1 MSEPLLSVKNMK
13 KTFQANGGMF
23 SKKKFV
29 HAVNDVSFDIYPGET
44 FSLVGESGCGKSTT
58 GKLIDHLIT
67 PDSGEIWFEGK
78 EISKLSEKEMRPLR
92 SDIQMVFQDPYG
104 SLNPRMKVQDL
115 IGEPLLIHTNM
126 SAGERLKKVHELLG
140 TVGLS
145 PSHGERYPHEFS
157 GGMRQRAALIRTL
170 VLEPE
175 LLLLDEPF
183 SALDGYLK
191 DILQRDMQNFLK
203 DYKGDMIMV
212 THSRDEAYKFC
223 SQLTLLNNGKDILTG
238 ETRDIFE
245 NPQYLEAA
253 RLTGCKNFSAVQKMG
268 SHEVY
273 ALDWELMLRSEQE
286 VTEDITHVGI
296 RGHWMRPATK
306 AGENTMEVQVEEYIE
321 NTFEHQYLFRNKGAA
336 ESGTL
341 WWMCQKKNFQ
351 ETAKDNIPKYLY
363 FPPEHVMLLKK

>member
-1 MSEPLLSVKNMK
+1 MAIELDIQKNFK
-13 KTFQANGGMF
+13 G
-23 SKKKFV
+23 
-29 HAVNDVSFDIYPGET
+29 
-44 FSLVGESGCGKSTT
+44 FSLDVRLKGQDGPIGILGASGSGKSMTLRSIA
-58 GKLIDHLIT
+58 GIET
-67 PDSGEIWFEGK
+67 PDSGRIIINGKTVFDSEAKINLKPQERRVGYLFQNYALFPTMTVEKNIACGYRGEKSELSQKVADYIKRYHLEGLEK
-78 EISKLSEKEMRPLR
+78 HFPSQLSGGQQQRVALA
-92 SDIQMVFQDPYG
+92 
-104 SLNPRMKVQDL
+104 RMM
-115 IGEPLLIHTNM
+115 IGEPEVI
-126 SAGERLKKVHELLG
+126 
-140 TVGLS
+140 
-145 PSHGERYPHEFS
+145 
-157 GGMRQRAALIRTL
+157 
-170 VLEPE
+170 
-175 LLLLDEPF
+175 LLDEPF

-203 DYKGDMIMV
+203 DYKGDMLMV

-223 SQLTLLNNGKDILTG
+223 SQLNLLNNGKDILTG

>member
-1 MSEPLLSVKNMK
+1 MAIELDIQKNFK
-13 KTFQANGGMF
+13 G
-23 SKKKFV
+23 
-29 HAVNDVSFDIYPGET
+29 
-44 FSLVGESGCGKSTT
+44 FSLGVRLKGQAGTMGILGASGSGKSMTLRSIA
-58 GKLIDHLIT
+58 GIET
-67 PDSGEIWFEGK
+67 PDSGRIIINGK
-78 EISKLSEKEMRPLR
+78 TVFDSEAKINLKPQERRVGYLFQNYALFPTMTVEKNIACGYRGEKSKLSQKVADYIKRYHLEGLEKHFPSQLSGGQQQRVALA
-92 SDIQMVFQDPYG
+92 
-104 SLNPRMKVQDL
+104 RMM
-115 IGEPLLIHTNM
+115 IGEPEVI
-126 SAGERLKKVHELLG
+126 
-140 TVGLS
+140 
-145 PSHGERYPHEFS
+145 
-157 GGMRQRAALIRTL
+157 
-170 VLEPE
+170 
-175 LLLLDEPF
+175 LLDEPF

>member
-1 MSEPLLSVKNMK
+1 MTALLEL
-13 KTFQANGGMF
+13 T
-23 SKKKFV
+23 
-29 HAVNDVSFDIYPGET
+29 DIRRSYPSGDGPVEVLKGISLRVEAGEMVAI
-44 FSLVGESGCGKSTT
+44 VGASGSGKSTLMNILGCLDKPT
-58 GKLIDHLIT
+58 SGTYRVAGTDVSTLDGDALAKLRREHFGFIFQRYHLLSHLSAAQNVEVPAVYAGVERKKRLARAQALLT
-67 PDSGEIWFEGK
+67 RLGLAERVDYQPSQLSGGQQQRVA
-78 EISKLSEKEMRPLR
+78 LA
-92 SDIQMVFQDPYG
+92 
-104 SLNPRMKVQDL
+104 RMM
-115 IGEPLLIHTNM
+115 IGEPEVI
-126 SAGERLKKVHELLG
+126 
-140 TVGLS
+140 
-145 PSHGERYPHEFS
+145 
-157 GGMRQRAALIRTL
+157 
-170 VLEPE
+170 
-175 LLLLDEPF
+175 LLDEPF

>member
-1 MSEPLLSVKNMK
+1 MIKVNHL
-13 KTFQANGGMF
+13 
-23 SKKKFV
+23 SKKFGNLEVLK
-29 HAVNDVSFDIYPGET
+29 DINLDINEGE
-44 FSLVGESGCGKSTT
+44 VVCIIGPSGSGKSTFLRCINQLERPT
-58 GKLIDHLIT
+58 GGT
-67 PDSGEIWFEGK
+67 VQYEGK
-78 EISKLSEKEMRPLR
+78 NLLDKNC
-92 SDIQMVFQDPYG
+92 DIRKFREEVGMVFQKFNLFPLKTVVQNVMMAPILTKHMNKEEAHAKALELLDKVGLKDKADVYPSTLSG
-104 SLNPRMKVQDL
+104 GQQQRVALARMM
-115 IGEPLLIHTNM
+115 IGEPEAI
-126 SAGERLKKVHELLG
+126 
-140 TVGLS
+140 
-145 PSHGERYPHEFS
+145 
-157 GGMRQRAALIRTL
+157 
-170 VLEPE
+170 
-175 LLLLDEPF
+175 LLDEPF

-203 DYKGDMIMV
+203 DYKGDMLMV

-223 SQLTLLNNGKDILTG
+223 SQLNLLNNGKDILTG

-296 RGHWMRPATK
+296 RGHWMRPADE